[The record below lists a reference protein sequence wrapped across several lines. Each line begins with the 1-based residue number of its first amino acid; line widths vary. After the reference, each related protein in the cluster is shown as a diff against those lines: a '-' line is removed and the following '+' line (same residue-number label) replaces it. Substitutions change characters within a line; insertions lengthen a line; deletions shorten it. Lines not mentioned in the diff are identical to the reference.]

1 MTNAHTTSAD
11 MIATALTQT
20 VGITDGDGP
29 DYAVAA
35 EYRATAIAYRVACLD
50 VTQLQDGGLERA
62 DATQ

>member
-1 MTNAHTTSAD
+1 MTVAQMAV
-11 MIATALTQT
+11 QT

-50 VTQLQDGGLERA
+50 MTQLQDGGLEG
-62 DATQ
+62 